1 MKSYHLDECSI
12 DLDALQ
18 ERVRSTDLIPSQKPV
33 LDGMAEKAR
42 SISKTGVT
50 SLAQLRNALKTEQSL
65 TLLSKNSG
73 VDASYL
79 QLLRRVIN
87 GFFPKPRALKDM
99 DWLEAGTVDNLSKT
113 GIKNTR
119 QLFDAVPGGA
129 AELARRTGVGQ
140 KDAQELLSISDL
152 CRIQWVSPTFAR
164 VLVAAGFKNANAVAG
179 ANPEALFHAITK
191 ANRDARFYKGA
202 VGFRDIKRLVAT
214 ARYVP

>member
-1 MKSYHLDECSI
+1 MKSYYLEEHAI

-18 ERVRSTDLIPSQKPV
+18 ERLRSTDLIPSQKPL

-50 SLAQLRNALKTEQSL
+50 SLAELRSALKTEQSL
-65 TLLSKNSG
+65 TLLSRKSG
-73 VDASYL
+73 VDANYL

-87 GFFPKPRALKDM
+87 GFFPKPRPLKDIV
-99 DWLEAGTVDNLSKT
+99 WLEADTVNNLNKA
-113 GIKNTR
+113 GMKNTR
-119 QLFDAVPGGA
+119 QLFDAASGGA
-129 AELARRTGVGQ
+129 AELIKQTGIGQ

-164 VLVAAGFKNANAVAG
+164 VLVAAGFRTATAIAG
-179 ANPEALFHAITK
+179 ANPEALFQAITK
-191 ANRDARFYKGA
+191 ANRDAKFYKGA
-202 VGFRDIKRLVAT
+202 VGLRDIKRLVTA